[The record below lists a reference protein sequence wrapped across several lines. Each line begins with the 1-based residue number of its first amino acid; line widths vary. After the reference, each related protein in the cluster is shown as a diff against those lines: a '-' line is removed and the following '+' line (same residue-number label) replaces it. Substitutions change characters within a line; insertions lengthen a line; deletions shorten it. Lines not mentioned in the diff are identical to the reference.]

1 MKKLLSQTAVGWSAL
16 ALRSIFSVAEETSLV
31 PLCVLIVT
39 HRQLSVLARRIVLY
53 VAADDE
59 EASSSCLLLRDGQ
72 LETCSTFEVQ
82 IGDVVVLKPLD
93 KVDVDCFL
101 TASAMLTSD
110 GRVIQAE
117 LPPPTVCTMKMSPVN
132 GDATVS
138 FTLADFPI
146 RVNAGATYLSGPYLL
161 ITVTQ
166 AAALSHETFEK
177 KKVDEAISAMDD
189 LWVSRVSL
197 VGTASLIAAV
207 TVGSV
212 GILTGSVHL
221 GWPLVSICLL
231 HDLSGSLWTISLV
244 LHRLRRQMNQSNIR
258 AVGNG
263 VLSEIVSISAIF
275 TAHRSL
281 LDSTAPGKV
290 VVDEKHIS
298 DDGTLCDSCPS
309 RSMLKGGDFLWGVV
323 GLVERAALDSLD
335 PDTHPDFSTSVACC
349 IIDAAGDR
357 MARVADN
364 FSVQDVL
371 MTNGFVEA
379 KLRCRIQGNDHSVSV
394 GSPRRC
400 EPGFAPL
407 DAWIAEK
414 CAHGV
419 LPILVALDNHYR
431 LLLGISLAQEDEDA
445 TSHLGKIQKGGLA
458 VMVCSNIPKELLLS
472 VSSRESFNQWF
483 SKVGL
488 ANTSDRSGDDQRLE
502 SNLSNHWGGAGL
514 TRRDCKV
521 SRPLFIQRLW
531 NGGPLLSKPSSVRVY
546 LPSAGNP
553 AAHVHTF
560 LNMCHKAHAQ
570 ALVAL
575 VWNLVVVAIIPF
587 LGMISP
593 FRALLWIFLLDSGCL
608 LCVALILFWNAHRT
622 WENFTSKMV
631 DRGRLPQNLQTV
643 RTIQRLLSSRKMLCD
658 TSSCL

>member
-1 MKKLLSQTAVGWSAL
+1 MKELLSQTAAGWTTL
-16 ALRSIFSVAEETSLV
+16 ALRGIFSVAEETSMV
-31 PLCVLIVT
+31 PMCVLIVT
-39 HRQLSVLARRIVLY
+39 HRQLAVLARRVVLY
-53 VAADDE
+53 ITADDE

-93 KVDVDCFL
+93 NVDVDGFL

-110 GRVIQAE
+110 GRVRHAE
-117 LPPPTVCTMKMSPVN
+117 LPPHTACTMKMSPVS

-138 FTLADFPI
+138 FTLADLPL

-166 AAALSHETFEK
+166 AAALSHEAFEK
-177 KKVDEAISAMDD
+177 KKVDEAISAIDD

-197 VGTASLIAAV
+197 VGMTSLVAAV
-207 TVGSV
+207 TVGGV
-212 GILTGSVHL
+212 GLLTGSVHL
-221 GWPLVSICLL
+221 CWPLVSICLL
-231 HDLSGSLWTISLV
+231 HDLSGSLWMISLV
-244 LHRLRRQMNQSNIR
+244 LHRLRRQMNQSKIR

-263 VLSEIVSISAIF
+263 VLTEIVSVSAIF
-275 TAHRSL
+275 TTHRSL

-298 DDGTLCDSCPS
+298 DDGTLCESCPS
-309 RSMLKGGDFLWGVV
+309 RSMLRGGDFLWGVV
-323 GLVERAALDSLD
+323 GLVEKSALDSLV
-335 PDTHPDFSTSVACC
+335 DTHPDFSTSVACC

-357 MARVADN
+357 MGRVADN
-364 FSVQDVL
+364 FSVQDVQ
-371 MTNGFVEA
+371 MVNGFVEA

-407 DAWIAEK
+407 DAWVSDK
-414 CAHGV
+414 CARGV

-431 LLLGISLAQEDEDA
+431 LLLGISPAQEDEDA
-445 TSHLGKIQKGGLA
+445 ASHLGKIQKAGFA
-458 VMVCSNIPKELLLS
+458 VMMSSSIPKELLLT
-472 VSSRESFNQWF
+472 VSSRKSFNQWF
-483 SKVGL
+483 SNMGL
-488 ANTSDRSGDDQRLE
+488 ANTADRSGDDRRLE
-502 SNLSNHWGGAGL
+502 SALANHWEGAGL
-514 TRRDCKV
+514 TRRDCNV

-531 NGGPLLSKPSSVRVY
+531 NGSPLLSKPSSARVY

-553 AAHVHTF
+553 AAHVHAF

-575 VWNLVVVAIIPF
+575 VWNLVVVTIIPF

-593 FRALLWIFLLDSGCL
+593 FRALVWTFLLDSGCL
-608 LCVALILFWNAHRT
+608 LCAALLLFWNAHQA
-622 WENFTSKMV
+622 WENFTSRMV
-631 DRGRLPQNLQTV
+631 SRGKLKQNLQTV

-658 TSSCL
+658 PSSCL